1 MRRSFRLLMLVVL
14 VLLLQCVPVMA
25 ADGDYNLTKEGEGY
39 TLVYQTTDDV
49 GKQVVLLMMS
59 GSALTDGKVPISA
72 TSGITY
78 IDQTE
83 VAAGDGTNIVTFSS
97 FIPMDTAE
105 DYHSF
110 YLGGLTG
117 GPVWVATV
125 SASGIMVSG
134 TVEYFG
140 SDTLTLNLYD
150 SAKMNI
156 VKSAT
161 VSKAA
166 VDKTGPFAFSKIDPG
181 TYYLKANKTYCV
193 SEYKPVTILATDLT
207 SASMTY
213 KLYTGDVNNSGE
225 INIFDISALLDDF
238 GKVGEFLHQGS
249 DVNISGEVNIFDIS
263 ALLDGFGKANE

>member
-117 GPVWVATV
+117 GPVFVATV

-181 TYYLKANKTYCV
+181 TYYLKTNKNRCLSDYV
-193 SEYKPVTILATDLT
+193 AVNVNATDMSIMGL
-207 SASMTY
+207 AY
-213 KLYTGDVNNSGE
+213 KLYAGDVDANSA
-225 INIFDISALLDDF
+225 INVYDLSILLKDFGKTSDFQNIGSDIDENGAVNVYDLSALLKNF
-238 GKVGEFLHQGS
+238 GMSV
-249 DVNISGEVNIFDIS
+249 I
-263 ALLDGFGKANE
+263 

>member
-1 MRRSFRLLMLVVL
+1 MRLLRLLLLIVL
-14 VLLLQCVPVMA
+14 IFSLQCVPVMA
-25 ADGDYNLTKEGEGY
+25 AAGDYDLTKAGEAY
-39 TLVYQTTDDV
+39 TLVYETADPAGT
-49 GKQVVLLMMS
+49 QVVLLMMS

-72 TSGITY
+72 SSGITY

-83 VAAGDGTNIVTFSS
+83 VVAGDGTNTVTFSS

-140 SDTLTLNLYD
+140 SDNLTLNLYD
-150 SAKMNI
+150 STKTNI

-166 VDKTGPFAFSKIDPG
+166 LDKTGSFAFSRVDAG
-181 TYYLKANKTYCV
+181 TYYLKANKIYCV

-207 SASMTY
+207 SVSITY
-213 KLYTGDVNNSGE
+213 KLYAGDVNNSGE
-225 INIFDISALLDDF
+225 INIFDISVLLDDF
-238 GKVGEFLHQGS
+238 GKVGEFLHQGA
-249 DVNISGEVNIFDIS
+249 DVNVSGEVNIFDIS
-263 ALLDGFGKANE
+263 ALLDGFGKSNK